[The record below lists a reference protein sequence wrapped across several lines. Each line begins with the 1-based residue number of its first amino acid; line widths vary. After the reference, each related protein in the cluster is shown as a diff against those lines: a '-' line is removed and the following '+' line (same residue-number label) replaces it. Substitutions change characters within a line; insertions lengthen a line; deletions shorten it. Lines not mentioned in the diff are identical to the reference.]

1 MVQAWRGRCRKTTVV
16 GNGGRRWRSRA
27 AGIGGGGGG
36 VTEVAWLDF
45 GPSALG
51 KKLARWAMGR
61 SNPGVHG
68 SSGPT
73 PLIPFPFIQ

>member
-1 MVQAWRGRCRKTTVV
+1 MVGV
-16 GNGGRRWRSRA
+16 GGGLVQQELA
-27 AGIGGGGGG
+27 GGGG

>member
-1 MVQAWRGRCRKTTVV
+1 
-16 GNGGRRWRSRA
+16 
-27 AGIGGGGGG
+27 

-45 GPSALG
+45 GPSVLG